1 MVLAVA
7 KHFQSVELYSKL
19 KGQILGLWSIGKAP
33 NSTNTLKFYFKS
45 NSAIKAKRQPHF
57 YNCVCVI

>member
-1 MVLAVA
+1 MVLPVA
-7 KHFQSVELYSKL
+7 KPFKSVELYSKF

-45 NSAIKAKRQPHF
+45 NSDVKANRQPHF